1 VRFGVVH
8 RLMTNA
14 LAAFGVL
21 ALVSSGQFT
30 ALVSAIVLVGLAVAL
45 AIPEAWA
52 RHPSFRH
59 VDTITLLGVVA
70 IQVVRFATGA
80 NSLDVLIEF
89 AAALQIVR
97 LATRRGA
104 AHDQQVI
111 VLALLHLIA
120 GTVLGGGLGYG
131 LCFAGVLVVAPG
143 ALVLSHLRREVEGNY
158 RQGARDRTGLP
169 VDVPRILRSR
179 RVVGRTFLASM
190 CLLCV
195 PIILFTGVLFIFFP
209 RVGLSLLLLG
219 NRDGTQMIG
228 FSDRVDLGQVGRLR
242 EDRSV
247 ALRVQLS
254 EMPSPPPQ
262 HMTFHLRGTAL
273 DRYSSKGTWSQ
284 SDDSRIPLAPSGAN
298 PVSVEPGR
306 VVQTKAPTMEV
317 TLDPIEP
324 PVLFV
329 PAGATGVMLK
339 SPSVALPNQHPYLI
353 RGPGGELRYHTE
365 ERGVSYTVFLGGRS
379 GPPRGSLSP
388 SERRKYLQVPE
399 DLSEEL
405 RALAAEWVDGAATD
419 REKASAVLQRLRT
432 DFAYDLDS
440 PSTRAD
446 VPLDDFL
453 FESKRGHC
461 SFFSSAMAIMLRT
474 QGIPTR
480 NVTGFAGGTYNKY
493 SESYVVRQGDAHSWV
508 EVWLDDAGW
517 VTFDPTPAAGEGS
530 RTVLS
535 EPWSTL
541 TDFIEA
547 TSQRWNHHVVQYD
560 LDRQY
565 ALLSGLGDGEDDES
579 TSGGI
584 PWRLLVLLALA
595 GAAVGLGVTLWRRR
609 RKKTAAVRVGD
620 GPRSKELARATAL
633 YESLEQALAVHGIT
647 RPPGTPPLKHAE
659 ALVATEHPVGEET
672 LEVTKVYLAVRFGK
686 MTLSTEADADLSRRI
701 RSIREQPR
709 TGGPS

>member
-1 VRFGVVH
+1 
-8 RLMTNA
+8 MTNA

-21 ALVSSGQFT
+21 ALVSSGQFST
-30 ALVSAIVLVGLAVAL
+30 LINTIVLVGLVLAL
-45 AIPEAWA
+45 LVPEGWA

-80 NSLDVLIEF
+80 DSLDVLIEF

-131 LCFAGVLVVAPG
+131 VCFAGVLIVAPG

-219 NRDGTQMIG
+219 NREGTQMIG

-247 ALRVQLS
+247 ALRVRLS

-273 DRYSSKGTWSQ
+273 DRYSSRGTWSQ
-284 SDDSRIPLAPSGAN
+284 SDDSRIPLSPSGTN

-306 VVQTKAPTMEV
+306 TVSKKGPTMEI
-317 TLDPIEP
+317 TLDPIDP
-324 PVLFV
+324 PVLFI
-329 PAGATGVMLK
+329 PAGATGVVLK
-339 SPSVALPNQHPYLI
+339 SPSVALPNQHPYVI

-365 ERGVSYTVFLGGRS
+365 ERGVAYTVHLGRS

-388 SERRKYLQVPE
+388 AERRRYLQVPE
-399 DLSEEL
+399 DLSENLREL
-405 RALAAEWVDGAATD
+405 ASEWVSQASTD
-419 REKASAVLQRLRT
+419 REKAMAILRRLRE
-432 DFAYDLDS
+432 DFTYDLDS
-440 PSTRAD
+440 PSTRAA

-493 SESYVVRQGDAHSWV
+493 SESYIVRQGDAHSWV
-508 EVWLDDAGW
+508 EVWLEEAGW
-517 VTFDPTPAAGEGS
+517 VTFDPTPAAGEAS
-530 RTVLS
+530 RAVLS
-535 EPWSTL
+535 QPWATVS
-541 TDFIEA
+541 DFIEA

-565 ALLSGLGDGEDDES
+565 ALLSGLSEDEDRQS
-579 TSGGI
+579 SSGGV
-584 PWRLLVLLALA
+584 PWRLVVLLALGGA
-595 GAAVGLGVTLWRRR
+595 IAAVGVTFWRHRRR
-609 RKKTAAVRVGD
+609 APTSGRVGD
-620 GPRSKELARATAL
+620 GPRSRELARATAL

-659 ALVATEHPVGEET
+659 ALVATEHPVAEET

-686 MTLSTEADADLSRRI
+686 MTLSSEADADLARRI
-701 RSIREQPR
+701 RGIREQPR
-709 TGGPS
+709 GAPSWAV

>member
-1 VRFGVVH
+1 
-8 RLMTNA
+8 
-14 LAAFGVL
+14 
-21 ALVSSGQFT
+21 
-30 ALVSAIVLVGLAVAL
+30 
-45 AIPEAWA
+45 
-52 RHPSFRH
+52 
-59 VDTITLLGVVA
+59 
-70 IQVVRFATGA
+70 
-80 NSLDVLIEF
+80 
-89 AAALQIVR
+89 
-97 LATRRGA
+97 
-104 AHDQQVI
+104 
-111 VLALLHLIA
+111 
-120 GTVLGGGLGYG
+120 
-131 LCFAGVLVVAPG
+131 
-143 ALVLSHLRREVEGNY
+143 
-158 RQGARDRTGLP
+158 
-169 VDVPRILRSR
+169 
-179 RVVGRTFLASM
+179 
-190 CLLCV
+190 
-195 PIILFTGVLFIFFP
+195 
-209 RVGLSLLLLG
+209 
-219 NRDGTQMIG
+219 
-228 FSDRVDLGQVGRLR
+228 
-242 EDRSV
+242 
-247 ALRVQLS
+247 
-254 EMPSPPPQ
+254 
-262 HMTFHLRGTAL
+262 MTFHLRGTAL